1 MDRLILAL
9 GLGSNGQHI
18 TPGAPLSDV
27 ITAPFRV
34 DNGPVLEVPQNVTLV
49 TVAPPIRGRRSN
61 CDSGNIC
68 VDISNTGRR
77 KLLIMML

>member
-18 TPGAPLSDV
+18 TPGAPSPRVLSGPFSPQ
-27 ITAPFRV
+27 AP
-34 DNGPVLEVPQNVTLV
+34 GPAFGAPL
-49 TVAPPIRGRRSN
+49 TVAAPILSRGSN

>member
-18 TPGAPLSDV
+18 TPGAPSSKVFGPFPPQAPGPGFGAPLTTAAPILS
-27 ITAPFRV
+27 
-34 DNGPVLEVPQNVTLV
+34 
-49 TVAPPIRGRRSN
+49 RGSN

>member
-18 TPGAPLSDV
+18 TPGAPLPIVLSSPFFV
-27 ITAPFRV
+27 QAPA
-34 DNGPVLEVPQNVTLV
+34 PVFEAPRNFTLA
-49 TVAPPIRGRRSN
+49 TVAPIRSRRSN
-61 CDSGNIC
+61 CDSGKIC